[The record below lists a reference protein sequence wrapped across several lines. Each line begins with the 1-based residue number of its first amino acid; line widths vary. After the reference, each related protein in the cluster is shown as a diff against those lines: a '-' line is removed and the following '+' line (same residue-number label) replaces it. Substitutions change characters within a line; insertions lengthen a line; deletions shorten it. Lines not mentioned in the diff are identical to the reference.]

1 MQPPSRP
8 FAGLHIPTAEGV
20 TLERFLRCT
29 RVVLSE
35 RDGGN
40 AKASVSHGAVA
51 SDRLMVKVEIK
62 TIPGEGAHVSF
73 QMARRK
79 GHDTPDPETMARIL
93 ADIVLRASTLVEV
106 SAVEW
111 LQPSIKLAPQEF
123 QNSMRYVSPKRNLN
137 IQTPEMEGH
146 SHEVDEV
153 EEKLARL
160 FRESDDEGR
169 DRASGGTEHSES
181 WASTGGEGSSESSKK
196 SLVKRAFRRIRK
208 S

>member
-20 TLERFLRCT
+20 TLERFLRCAK
-29 RVVLSE
+29 VVLSE
-35 RDGGN
+35 RDGGS
-40 AKASVSHGAVA
+40 AKASVTHGAVA
-51 SDRLMVKVEIK
+51 SERLMVKVEIQK
-62 TIPGEGAHVSF
+62 IPGEGAHVSF
-73 QMARRK
+73 QMGRRR
-79 GHDTPDPETMARIL
+79 GHKTPDPETMARIL

-123 QNSMRYVSPKRNLN
+123 QNSMRYVSPKRGIN
-137 IQTPEMEGH
+137 IQQHEMEGH
-146 SHEVDEV
+146 SAEVDEV
-153 EEKLARL
+153 EENLARL
-160 FRESDDEGR
+160 FRETDLGDADAGEK
-169 DRASGGTEHSES
+169 SGTHSES
-181 WASTGGEGSSESSKK
+181 WASTGGKESSDTSKK